1 MDVDLKLSQEVW
13 CCLVH
18 TPHEMSADSEKNGQE
33 QGSRNCSTLSKK
45 LKIFSK
51 NALLPLPE
59 LQTFIKLE
67 FKLSSIN
74 QILSFRAFRR
84 SAETSKAF
92 QAIMRTRRAVQRRA
106 PVCGWSTAR
115 PTRAVPPVVSLQPC
129 RGARYACVACRGLG
143 WYLALVALSKQRA
156 LLRRDTV
163 AAVALPPHATAAGG
177 SRHAAQGTR
186 LAAHGGVACVFLLC
200 EQGCCA
206 NLL

>member
-1 MDVDLKLSQEVW
+1 MDVDLKLSQGVW

-18 TPHEMSADSEKNGQE
+18 TPHEMSADSEKIGQE

-92 QAIMRTRRAVQRRA
+92 QAIMRTRRAVQRRCA

-129 RGARYACVACRGLG
+129 RAARYTCVACRGLG

-156 LLRRDTV
+156 LLRRDTA
-163 AAVALPPHATAAGG
+163 AAVALPRHATKTRYRGRRLKARG
-177 SRHAAQGTR
+177 SRHAARGTWR
-186 LAAHGGVACVFLLC
+186 RRVCLSSV
-200 EQGCCA
+200 
-206 NLL
+206 